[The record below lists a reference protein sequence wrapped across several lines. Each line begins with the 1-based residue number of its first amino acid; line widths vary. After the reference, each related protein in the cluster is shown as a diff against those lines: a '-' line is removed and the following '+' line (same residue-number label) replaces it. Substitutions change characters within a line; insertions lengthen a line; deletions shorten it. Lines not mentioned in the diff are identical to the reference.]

1 MLMVLGLTIKLRSK
15 IGQSKGR
22 SEGR

>member
-1 MLMVLGLTIKLRSK
+1 MIYGK

-22 SEGR
+22 